1 MDGMTGS
8 MMSGGDH
15 SPILCDSCAARQSR
29 LCSAMDS
36 EGIRELDSL
45 ATRIG
50 VDHGQY
56 LFEEEDPTSYV
67 YNIKS
72 GMGLLERLSSDG
84 RRQIMAFLYP
94 GDFVG
99 LMPDALLSVSAKALG
114 PVTACRWSMS
124 DMDRL
129 MDKRPE
135 LEHRIRRIANRVL
148 ATTMDQVFVLGCK
161 NAREKLAFFLLHMER
176 RQKAAI
182 GEAATIHLP
191 MTRGDIADYLGVTV
205 ETISRV
211 FSQIK
216 KEGLIALPDPNEVVI
231 MKRQELED
239 IAEYY
244 SLD

>member
-1 MDGMTGS
+1 MDE
-8 MMSGGDH
+8 D
-15 SPILCDSCAARQSR
+15 
-29 LCSAMDS
+29 
-36 EGIRELDSL
+36 GIRHLD
-45 ATRIG
+45 AMADRIS
-50 VDHGQY
+50 VDAGEY
-56 LFEEEDPTSYV
+56 LFQEEDPTDYV

-94 GDFVG
+94 GDFIG
-99 LMPDALLSVSAKALG
+99 LIPDPISSVSAKALG
-114 PVTACRWSMS
+114 PVTACRWSMK

-129 MDKRPE
+129 MDDHHE

-161 NAREKLAFFLLHMER
+161 NAREKLAYFLLHMEK
-176 RQKAAI
+176 RQKAAT
-182 GEAATIHLP
+182 GEAETIHLP

-205 ETISRV
+205 ETISRI
-211 FSQIK
+211 FSIIK
-216 KEGLIALPDPNEVVI
+216 REGLIALPDPNEVVI
-231 MKRQELED
+231 LQREQLEN